1 MILRVLLVHDCGLD
15 VKFTASNRVEF
26 AIDYARS
33 VYLIILKIVS
43 ERSMRRSIPVLL
55 LSILIF
61 LSIQPLFAEAQ
72 SAKPK
77 LTLDDFFNFVS
88 FPDVKVSPDGNSV
101 VIETERAD
109 WEQQIF
115 RRELW
120 LYRTASNAADTQSS
134 GSLVQLTQSAHNT
147 SPQWSPDGKWI
158 AFLSERKVSESKD
171 IGSGDSKGRDG
182 DRAESQGKGD
192 VAQLLL
198 ISPSGGEA
206 FAITSGEDEVHS
218 FAWGGDSKS
227 IAFATRQPWTKQQND
242 DHKKEW
248 KDVSSYRGDERGDVI
263 FRLALDEALARH
275 AALGT
280 AEIPASE
287 KDSGVTPGAIAITRS
302 PLRIGQI
309 TIARDGSRLAFV
321 TSSVSERQEKV
332 QDFDL
337 YLVNYQ
343 GNRSLANPAL
353 EAAPVRLTHNE
364 AVELNPEW
372 APDNRHLFFQVNLGS
387 LERKY
392 EDPQPRLYW
401 IDAGDT
407 SDINPARRDVKRW
420 FAAYPG
426 EVVRYAPFSDGSVLA
441 SGRMGT
447 EVQPITQA
455 NPKAAV
461 VKREGWSG
469 TYELPA
475 AAAQTSRIAFG
486 YSSTLKP
493 TEIYLAD
500 GPNKI
505 AQAQP
510 ITSFNKRFTERDL
523 PQAKPYRWTSD
534 DGTPVEGMLMYP
546 PGKFEAKNL
555 RMFVFIHGGPQDAD
569 GNHFEAD
576 WYQWDRLAASAG
588 WLVFEPNY
596 RGSTGYGDKFALGI
610 VPEIVSRP
618 GKDILTGVD
627 ALVKDGIADVN
638 QLTIGGYSYGGYMT
652 NWLITQTTRFKAA
665 VTGAGAVEHVANW
678 GNDDTT
684 FDDAYFLGGL
694 PWETADRYRSEG
706 AIYQLNKVRTPT
718 HLVAGA
724 DDIRVAV
731 AEDYLL
737 DRALHELNIS
747 SELLIFPGEGHSLT
761 KNPWHGKIKVRE
773 ELKWLEKYGGVVAT
787 N

>member
-1 MILRVLLVHDCGLD
+1 M
-15 VKFTASNRVEF
+15 
-26 AIDYARS
+26 
-33 VYLIILKIVS
+33 ILKIVS

-55 LSILIF
+55 LSLILVF
-61 LSIQPLFAEAQ
+61 PSTQPIFAEAQ

-77 LTLDDFFNFVS
+77 LTLDEFFNFVS

-115 RRELW
+115 RKELW
-120 LYRTASNAADTQSS
+120 LYRTSTSASEARSS
-134 GSLVQLTQSAHNT
+134 GSLVQLTQSGHNI

-171 IGSGDSKGRDG
+171 IGSEDSKGKDG
-182 DRAESQGKGD
+182 DRAESKGKGD
-192 VAQLLL
+192 VAQLFL
-198 ISPSGGEA
+198 ISLSGGEA

-248 KDVSSYRGDERGDVI
+248 KDVSRYRGDERGDVI

-275 AALGT
+275 AALGS
-280 AEIPASE
+280 AEIPGSE
-287 KDSGVTPGAIAITRS
+287 KDSGVTPGAVAIARS

-343 GNRSLANPAL
+343 VNRSLANPML

-372 APDNRHLFFQVNLGS
+372 APDNHHLFFQVNLGS
-387 LERKY
+387 LEGKY
-392 EDPQPRLYW
+392 EDPQQRLYW

-407 SDINPARRDVKRW
+407 SDINPARRDVQRW

-426 EVVRYAPFSDGSVLA
+426 EIVRYAPLSDGSVLA

-447 EVQPITQA
+447 EVQSITQA
-455 NPKAAV
+455 NPKAAI

-475 AAAQTSRIAFG
+475 AAAQTSRIAFT
-486 YSSTLKP
+486 YSSTLNP

-555 RMFVFIHGGPQDAD
+555 PMFVFIHGGPQDAD

-627 ALVKDGIADVN
+627 ALVKAGIADVN

-652 NWLITQTTRFKAA
+652 NWLITQTTRFNAA

-737 DRALHELNIS
+737 DRALHELNVPS
-747 SELLIFPGEGHSLT
+747 QLLIFPGEGHSLT

-787 N
+787 K